1 MKKTLI
7 ILAVIAIVLFG
18 IASVFIGKYN
28 GIVASQQSVKAAW
41 GNVESTLQR
50 RADLIPNLVATVKG
64 YATHEQDTFTAVTK
78 ARADAMKTTVNV
90 DLTDP
95 KAMQQLVSMQG
106 ELGGALSK
114 LMAVSER
121 YPDLKASQN
130 FLDLQSQLEGTENRI
145 NVARTRYN
153 AAAQGFNS
161 MILSFF
167 GNIVNSMFL
176 HYKEFQ
182 YFKAEAGAES
192 APKVQF

>member
-1 MKKTLI
+1 MKNGLI
-7 ILAVIAIVLFG
+7 IFGGLVALVVLVGAVV
-18 IASVFIGKYN
+18 IGKYN
-28 GIVASQQSVKAAW
+28 TIVASQQEVKASW

-64 YATHEQDTFTAVTK
+64 YAEHESSTFEAVTK
-78 ARADAMKTTVNV
+78 ARAEATQTTVNV

-95 KAMQQLVSMQG
+95 ASMQKLVSMQG

-153 AAAQGFNS
+153 AVAQVFNS
-161 MILSFF
+161 TILSFF
-167 GNIVNSMFL
+167 GNIVNSLFL

-182 YFKAEAGAES
+182 YFQAEKGAEN

>member
-1 MKKTLI
+1 MKKVLITLGVI
-7 ILAVIAIVLFG
+7 AVIIFA

-28 GIVASQQSVKAAW
+28 GIVASQQNVKASW

-64 YATHEQDTFTAVTK
+64 YATHEQDTFEAVTK

-153 AAAQGFNS
+153 EAARGFNS
-161 MILSFF
+161 MVLSFF

-182 YFKAEAGAES
+182 YFQAEKGAES